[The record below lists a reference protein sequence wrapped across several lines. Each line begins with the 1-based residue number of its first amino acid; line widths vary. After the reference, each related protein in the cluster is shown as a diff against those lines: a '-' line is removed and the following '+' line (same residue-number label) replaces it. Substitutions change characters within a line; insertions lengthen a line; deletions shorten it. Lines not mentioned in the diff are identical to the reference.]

1 VVPEFT
7 FELLEKDACKGVIR
21 SALYQGPWLI
31 VDKGYLKWSTTVPP
45 FKLTSLEE
53 ERRWSQWLE
62 SLQKDA
68 VCTFGILKG
77 RWRISKTGIQLECVE
92 VADNIFKTCCAL
104 HNWLLEIDGLDREW
118 KGVNGQ
124 QEASDVLRYAPAALQ
139 RLHANPTALDL
150 STMGAENNEAADAER
165 IMDANNYVDEVAVDE
180 SESVRVV
187 RNLSLNYFCKKLIK
201 HFNILF

>member
-7 FELLEKDACKGVIR
+7 FELLEKVACTGVIQ

-53 ERRWSQWLE
+53 KRRWSQWLE
-62 SLQKDA
+62 LLRKD
-68 VCTFGILKG
+68 VECTFGILKG
-77 RWRISKTGIQLECVE
+77 RWHILKTGIRLEGVE
-92 VADNIFKTCCAL
+92 VANNIFKTCCAL

-150 STMGAENNEAADAER
+150 SSTGAEN
-165 IMDANNYVDEVAVDE
+165 
-180 SESVRVV
+180 
-187 RNLSLNYFCKKLIK
+187 F
-201 HFNILF
+201 